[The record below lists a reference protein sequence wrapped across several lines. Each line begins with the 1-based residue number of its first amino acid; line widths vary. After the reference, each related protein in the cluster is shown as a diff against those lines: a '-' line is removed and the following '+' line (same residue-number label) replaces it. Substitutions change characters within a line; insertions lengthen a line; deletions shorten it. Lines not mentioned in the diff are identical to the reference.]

1 MTEFTAPRSLNHAAY
16 VTWDTAATI
25 AFYRD
30 VMGMRLI
37 SYATAEEVPST
48 GAKNHFL
55 HTFFE
60 MKDRSCIAFFEIE
73 GLPKEQI
80 ETVVPW
86 ARHIALSVDS
96 EEELMSAMRH
106 LKEHDVE
113 VLGPVDHEGIWKSL
127 YFFDPKRNP
136 AGDHLSEPV
145 RSQTRTR
152 RRPTRTLPPGW
163 PSTGLRSHES
173 HAGIKPP

>member
-106 LKEHDVE
+106 IKEHDVE

-127 YFFDPKRNP
+127 YFFDPNGIRLEITYQNRTFT
-136 AGDHLSEPV
+136 DEDSEQAYKDV
-145 RSQTRTR
+145 AAWLAEHGSARS
-152 RRPTRTLPPGW
+152 
-163 PSTGLRSHES
+163 
-173 HAGIKPP
+173 

>member
-37 SYATAEEVPST
+37 SYAKAEEVPST

-127 YFFDPKRNP
+127 YFFDPN
-136 AGDHLSEPV
+136 
-145 RSQTRTR
+145 
-152 RRPTRTLPPGW
+152 
-163 PSTGLRSHES
+163 GLRLEITYQNRTFTDEDSEKAYEDVAAWLAEHGS
-173 HAGIKPP
+173 ARS